1 MTITLEEF
9 FELRA
14 TIPIAD
20 VRSEGEFSSGHIP
33 GSISIPVL
41 NNEERKAVGTDYK
54 KKGKEIAIETGHS
67 LVASRLPAMLEQ
79 AKLSAVNNELL
90 VYCWRGGLRSEKFCD
105 FAANAGIKTYRLK
118 GGYKAY
124 RQQAL
129 QTFAKPFPLIVVG
142 GKTGSG
148 KTEILEQ
155 LKAHGEQVIDLEFL
169 ANHKGSAFGGLM
181 RGKQP
186 STEQFQNHL
195 YETLMLTDSN
205 RRLWIEDE
213 SMSIGR
219 VFIPESFWQQ
229 KASAPVIQIEMKTS
243 DRIERLVREYSP
255 ADRSE
260 FLQSMEKITERL
272 GGQNFNAAKEL
283 LMKGDWHGTIKIL
296 LNYYDKTY
304 LYALDKK
311 KTQILGTVTWGPDQ
325 LNQLSVVS
333 RMVELAQSIHQA

>member
-1 MTITLEEF
+1 MTTTLEEF
-9 FELRA
+9 FKLRGE
-14 TIPIAD
+14 IPTAD
-20 VRSEGEFSSGHIP
+20 VRSEGEFQSGHVP

-41 NNEERKAVGTDYK
+41 NDQERKAVGTDYK
-54 KKGKEIAIETGHS
+54 RKGKETAIETGHA
-67 LVASRLPAMLEQ
+67 LVAPRLHEMMEQ
-79 AKLSAVNNELL
+79 AKSVAHANELL

-105 FAANAGIKTYRLK
+105 FATNAGIKTRRLQ
-118 GGYKAY
+118 GGYKTY
-124 RQQAL
+124 RQFAL
-129 QTFAKPFPLIVVG
+129 QTFSKPYRLMVVG

-186 STEQFQNHL
+186 TTEQFQNNL
-195 YETLMLTDSN
+195 FEALMKIDID

-219 VFIPESFWQQ
+219 VFIPEGFWQQ
-229 KASAPVIQIEMKTS
+229 KAAAPVMQVEMNTTE
-243 DRIERLVREYSP
+243 RIERLVNEYSP
-255 ADRSE
+255 ADRNE

-283 LMKGDWHGTIKIL
+283 LLKGDWHGTIEIL
-296 LNYYDKTY
+296 LYYYDKTY
-304 LYALDKK
+304 LYSLGKK
-311 KTQILGTVTWGPDQ
+311 KSQIIGTVEWAS
-325 LNQLSVVS
+325 NQSNQPSVAE
-333 RMVELAQSIHQA
+333 RMIEMAQSFQQR